1 MPPKKK
7 EKKPL
12 TAEQKNRNSFAR
24 KRRLSGAKVA
34 VEHVFFDSFRN
45 KPEPEFE
52 KKKKK
57 APPKKTFPTSPN
69 VSVERVSSD
78 EEDAGQFNEPDADDD
93 EAEKIKNLNAGFDDV
108 SSFDIFN
115 KDGEQVDI
123 IDGKLL
129 VRAVQPPASWRPGV
143 REDLEGNYPK
153 MNKPFKKKVISKKD
167 NPQKLDPIEK
177 VPTKPAE
184 PLTFHKSLCNSL
196 RAIPQGKR
204 AIRNMQ
210 PSFCVFNTPARNK
223 IAMHIRP
230 EAEKDIRSSKVTQ
243 SEGSDNDR
251 LSAFDYTPICESHQ
265 NNDGTF
271 DRGLTDLVFSP
282 KLKNASTPIE
292 NKSKVQ
298 NRKTG
303 GFPVFSECAFANVLI
318 YGNDYLDISDHELD
332 EDCQEVTK
340 AAPNSI
346 ESINEEANLTEEQS
360 TLKASMT
367 ERQKSESGIP
377 VNNPRSP
384 FDSINEQ
391 PDEVSPCELLEKDE
405 ESDEGESMNRK
416 AETSVTELLDSGDG
430 EDHPESNQNGS
441 KYSKKRQRTKSP
453 ETMCQGMSTVLTMQN
468 GPDEMEMMEEA
479 EKENAVRK
487 RGTLQPQQRQ
497 LDKES
502 RMSRLSVLSTASSY
516 QESIN
521 SAMEDMSL
529 DQHLLDEDTMQFDL
543 GKTQFS
549 ESRAESRNVPTAM
562 TIHNEDPSMLPFYLK
577 DGTFETEPSHMA
589 QLLHVVGQKET
600 KTWDS
605 LPKAAF
611 DGRRVTKIGEGSYGE
626 VFLTKWEGKP
636 VAIKVVPFEAD
647 KYNRLYTGEYHS
659 VQMQTADQILPELIV
674 MKELNQLKNVDSDNS
689 TPNFIE
695 LIAAEIV
702 TGNYPKG
709 LLKAWDSYYK
719 ESENTRPDVYSSKNQ
734 NFAVLVSAN
743 GGVAMEDFVLEKEKE
758 IFSILIQLA
767 LSILAAELL
776 MEFEHRDLH
785 IGNLLID
792 RNGAD
797 KLDYKVNG
805 HKIPLEV
812 HGVKVNIIDFT
823 LSRISKEGTTVYL
836 DLEQDPT
843 IFEGENDPQFDV
855 YREMR
860 KSNRGDWKVFNAKSN
875 LMWIEYIGKRLLEP
889 EICPEGLLTEE
900 RKKELRQ
907 LISMLGSYNTVQES
921 LIDTEFYNQFYE
933 GYLGHEKAPE
943 VDI

>member
-115 KDGEQVDI
+115 KDGDQVDI

-177 VPTKPAE
+177 VPTKPVE

-196 RAIPQGKR
+196 RAIPQGK
-204 AIRNMQ
+204 N
-210 PSFCVFNTPARNK
+210 
-223 IAMHIRP
+223 
-230 EAEKDIRSSKVTQ
+230 
-243 SEGSDNDR
+243 
-251 LSAFDYTPICESHQ
+251 TPICESHE

-318 YGNDYLDISDHELD
+318 YGNDYLDISDHKLD

-340 AAPNSI
+340 AAPNNI

-391 PDEVSPCELLEKDE
+391 PDEVSPCELLEQDE

-430 EDHPESNQNGS
+430 EGHSESNQNVS

-647 KYNRLYTGEYHS
+647 KNNRLYTGEYHS

-860 KSNRGDWKVFNAKSN
+860 KSNR
-875 LMWIEYIGKRLLEP
+875 
-889 EICPEGLLTEE
+889 
-900 RKKELRQ
+900 
-907 LISMLGSYNTVQES
+907 
-921 LIDTEFYNQFYE
+921 
-933 GYLGHEKAPE
+933 
-943 VDI
+943 

>member
-115 KDGEQVDI
+115 KDGDQVDI

-177 VPTKPAE
+177 VPTKPVE

-251 LSAFDYTPICESHQ
+251 LSAFDYTPICESHE

-303 GFPVFSECAFANVLI
+303 GFPVFN
-318 YGNDYLDISDHELD
+318 ISDHELD

-340 AAPNSI
+340 AAPNNI
-346 ESINEEANLTEEQS
+346 E
-360 TLKASMT
+360 
-367 ERQKSESGIP
+367 R
-377 VNNPRSP
+377 
-384 FDSINEQ
+384 
-391 PDEVSPCELLEKDE
+391 
-405 ESDEGESMNRK
+405 
-416 AETSVTELLDSGDG
+416 
-430 EDHPESNQNGS
+430 
-441 KYSKKRQRTKSP
+441 
-453 ETMCQGMSTVLTMQN
+453 MSTVLTMQN
-468 GPDEMEMMEEA
+468 GPDEMEMMEEI
-479 EKENAVRK
+479 EKEKAVGK
-487 RGTLQPQQRQ
+487 HGTPQPQQRQ

-502 RMSRLSVLSTASSY
+502 RMSRLSVLSTSSSY
-516 QESIN
+516 QESLN
-521 SAMEDMSL
+521 SGMKYMSL
-529 DQHLLDEDTMQFDL
+529 DQHLLDENTMQFDL

-549 ESRAESRNVPTAM
+549 ESRATTAM

-577 DGTFETEPSHMA
+577 DGTFETEPSHMD
-589 QLLHVVGQKET
+589 QVLHVVGQKET

-605 LPKAAF
+605 LTKAAF
-611 DGRRVTKIGEGSYGE
+611 DDATKIGEGSYGE

-647 KYNRLYTGEYHS
+647 KYNRLYTEEYHS
-659 VQMQTADQILPELIV
+659 GQMQTADQILPELIV
-674 MKELNQLKNVDSDNS
+674 MKELNQLKNVDSDSS

-933 GYLGHEKAPE
+933 GYLGHEKASE